1 MGCAQLAQRGGVAT
15 ELLVH
20 SSHIIGTRFLAFRS
34 DVARLRDR
42 KSDQQRGV
50 QLQARWSDN

>member
-1 MGCAQLAQRGGVAT
+1 MGRAQLGQRGGVAT

-20 SSHIIGTRFLAFRS
+20 SSHIIGTRFLALRS

-50 QLQARWSDN
+50 Q